1 MSKKQLILMAA
12 AGILLASQVGW
23 AATVVVGHCKSGLA
37 SYSTIQGAVNG
48 VPSGSTIYVC
58 PAKYPEQ
65 VEITAKKLALIG
77 VQSGTQ
83 DAAVVIPPAGGL
95 VANAT
100 SLATGNPIAAQ
111 IWVHDVDPALGLV
124 NISNLTLDGAGNGIA
139 ACSPN
144 PMGFLYQNASGTIAH
159 VVARNQSPEPYSQW
173 GGCQTGLGIFVQSGG
188 GQSSTVTVSGSTVHN
203 YAKNGITGNEIGTTL
218 YATGNSVLGVGP
230 TTGAAQ
236 NGIQIGFGATGKMT
250 GNSVADDVW
259 SPDNIGDPGD
269 AAAGLL
275 VYAAAHVTMSGN
287 NVANTQFGIA
297 IASDSS
303 SQQASGG
310 GGANIVTSNKVSG
323 TRIFDGIDVCT
334 DTNTVK
340 TNTINSSDE
349 AGVHIDSTCGVTNTG
364 NIVTG
369 NTINEACAGLLVGT
383 SPGNTTSPDT
393 YFNVNNTVVQGDVC
407 NAPVFN
413 FASLASKTHGAFVPA
428 RP

>member
-139 ACSPN
+139 ASSECFRNHRPCSCA
-144 PMGFLYQNASGTIAH
+144 Q
-159 VVARNQSPEPYSQW
+159 PEP
-173 GGCQTGLGIFVQSGG
+173 
-188 GQSSTVTVSGSTVHN
+188 
-203 YAKNGITGNEIGTTL
+203 
-218 YATGNSVLGVGP
+218 
-230 TTGAAQ
+230 
-236 NGIQIGFGATGKMT
+236 
-250 GNSVADDVW
+250 
-259 SPDNIGDPGD
+259 
-269 AAAGLL
+269 
-275 VYAAAHVTMSGN
+275 
-287 NVANTQFGIA
+287 
-297 IASDSS
+297 
-303 SQQASGG
+303 
-310 GGANIVTSNKVSG
+310 
-323 TRIFDGIDVCT
+323 
-334 DTNTVK
+334 
-340 TNTINSSDE
+340 
-349 AGVHIDSTCGVTNTG
+349 
-364 NIVTG
+364 
-369 NTINEACAGLLVGT
+369 
-383 SPGNTTSPDT
+383 
-393 YFNVNNTVVQGDVC
+393 
-407 NAPVFN
+407 
-413 FASLASKTHGAFVPA
+413 
-428 RP
+428 